1 MSMMNSSSSVEEVPD
16 KTLIS
21 FEINNRRIISEKQED
36 SIFKMFNI
44 LKKNELNYIF
54 YSNIYSNFVPNWR
67 ELKEMHS
74 KIDNIFNN
82 YTKISKLFKTIKNKG
97 KVKDN
102 NRRNVKLI

>member
-54 YSNIYSNFVPNWR
+54 YSKSFYF
-67 ELKEMHS
+67 
-74 KIDNIFNN
+74 FA
-82 YTKISKLFKTIKNKG
+82 YQ
-97 KVKDN
+97 
-102 NRRNVKLI
+102 